1 MLAIHF
7 LVDCDGQTLLSPFQM
22 LRQGMPQGLAEHAL
36 ITRAVE
42 KLGYVHV
49 QEWPR
54 GLLVFYRKP
63 VTSPVALAGVIYLLA
78 DLADKRVIF
87 SVYDGHVR
95 YSLCRSR
102 SQAIG
107 RLAREMRDLE
117 AANWQTDHASPDVD
131 QPARPERLAAKR
143 NTT

>member
-1 MLAIHF
+1 MPAIHF

-22 LRQGMPQGLAEHAL
+22 LRQGMPQGIAEHAL

-54 GLLVFYRKP
+54 GLLVFYRRP
-63 VTSPVALAGVIYLLA
+63 ITSPVALAGVIYLLA

-87 SVYDGHVR
+87 SVNDGHAR
-95 YSLCRSR
+95 YSLCHSR
-102 SQAIG
+102 TQAIG

-117 AANWQTDHASPDVD
+117 AGSSQTDRASPDVD
-131 QPARPERLAAKR
+131 RSSGRERYAAKR